1 MITFQETHTQFSY
14 AKTQQ
19 IPGIDSAS
27 TGFMVLQPG
36 GEKPNRN
43 TKANTLSF
51 VVITGK
57 VEATIYKTSVV
68 VGVGTQFSVPSG
80 NQYMLVNRG
89 KVECRVFWVCLT
101 PGAEA
106 EKVKEIEEVLED
118 VQEEVDGGEA
128 SEEQEEVES
137 GKGQEEESQ
146 ED

>member
-57 VEATIYKTSVV
+57 VEVTIYKTSVV
-68 VGVGTQFSVPSG
+68 VGVGTQFSVPAG
-80 NQYMLVNRG
+80 NQYQLVNRG

-101 PGAEA
+101 PGVEVDVGVARALEAA
-106 EKVKEIEEVLED
+106 EKEVE
-118 VQEEVDGGEA
+118 
-128 SEEQEEVES
+128 EEQ
-137 GKGQEEESQ
+137 GKDGESQ
-146 ED
+146 EEDNDSQED

>member
-57 VEATIYKTSVV
+57 VEVTIYKTSVV
-68 VGVGTQFSVPSG
+68 VGVGTQFSVPAG
-80 NQYMLVNRG
+80 NQYQLVNRG
-89 KVECRVFWVCLT
+89 KTECRVFWVCLT
-101 PGAEA
+101 PG
-106 EKVKEIEEVLED
+106 LED
-118 VQEEVDGGEA
+118 GGA
-128 SEEQEEVES
+128 GRVLAAEVE
-137 GKGQEEESQ
+137 KAVVEEEEEGGESQ
-146 ED
+146 EE